1 MKSLTSGFDKNGSS
15 AEKAKAKMQ
24 VLSKQIDVQKKYIDQ
39 LNQKY
44 DRQKAKLNEIGAQYE
59 KVAAEQGETSAE
71 AQKLA
76 KAYTEQDTALQKTQE
91 NINKATSAM
100 NNMQTEMQQLESEG
114 GRLTLAQKFEQ
125 IGQKVEAAGQKVK
138 AVGDKLQTFGKGL
151 TTTVTMP
158 IVGAAAAGV
167 KKFAEVDKTMQL
179 TNKTMGNSAEQADML
194 NQAMKDAASNST
206 FGMSDAAQ
214 ASLNFARAGLTA
226 EEAASALAPAMNLA
240 AGEGGE
246 LDTVS
251 AGLVATINGFHGSFD
266 EAGNYADVFAAA
278 CNNSALDVNSLS
290 SAMSIAA
297 PVFSAAGYSVNDAAL
312 YMGVMANAGI
322 DADKA
327 ANSLKTGLARLTAP
341 TKEAQTQMDAL
352 GISVTNAD
360 GSMKDSTQIQQEL
373 HDAFSGLSESEQLA
387 AASAIFGKQQMA
399 PWLALIN
406 TAPEDVD
413 SLNQSLE
420 TCSGTTDEMADAMM
434 SGFGGGMEKL
444 KSTLDVLATTV
455 GERLAPHIQTLAD
468 KIQDLADKFNSLTP
482 EQQDKIIKIAGVI
495 AALGPALLILGK
507 VTSGVGTVMTTFGK
521 LGGMVGKLSSLG
533 KAGGEAGGGL
543 SKLGDAASKSSS
555 PVSSAGASFG
565 TLAGQALKMIAAAAA
580 IWIIAQ
586 AFKVLVDAAIQLA
599 NAGGLA
605 IGVMAGMVAAIA
617 GLMALVSVLGPGLTA
632 AAPGILAFGAAF
644 LMISGGIALVTLA
657 VTNLVNVVAANAP
670 ALSMLIM
677 TTAMAIN
684 STITTIASSIV
695 AIITTIAFSINS
707 VITTLALSISTVVT
721 SIGTTVS
728 GVITSISNGIT
739 QVIDA
744 ISGGV
749 MGILDSLSGVF
760 DSIGQAALDAGHGF
774 KVLADAVINLVNS
787 TGALDLAA
795 TMGAVASGISKINK
809 ASGDSTSAA
818 SNLKSLGNSF
828 RQFASGIVPA
838 INTARSAVM
847 TGMTSIVNVIR
858 SAGPQAGSATNSMR
872 TSVRTGLNGVVQEV
886 YNANTNVSRAL
897 ATLVSAFSNVSFNIP
912 RKHIAVPH
920 WSLSG
925 SFDVKNGTVPTVK
938 TSWYDKGGIFYHPSI
953 IGVGEKRPEFV
964 GALDDLRAIVR
975 EETNA
980 MTVNVV
986 VNGAQ
991 GQDENVL
998 ADAVISRLEYR
1009 VNRARGA
1016 WA

>member
-59 KVAAEQGETSAE
+59 KVAAEQGESSAE

-76 KAYTEQDTALQKTQE
+76 KAYTEQDTALEKTKE

-114 GRLTLAQKFEQ
+114 GKLTLAQKFEQ

-179 TNKTMGNSAEQADML
+179 TNKTMGNTADEADML

-214 ASLNFARAGLTA
+214 ASLNFARAGLSA

-312 YMGVMANAGI
+312 YMGVMANNGI
-322 DADKA
+322 EADKA
-327 ANSLKTGLARLTAP
+327 ANSLKTGIARLVKP
-341 TKEAQTQMDAL
+341 SKEGAEMMDQL

-360 GSMKDSTQIQQEL
+360 GSMKDSVQLQNEL
-373 HDAFSGLSESEQLA
+373 HDAFGQLSESEQIA

-406 TAPEDVD
+406 SAPEDVD

-468 KIQDLADKFNSLTP
+468 KLQDLADKFNSLTP

-507 VTSGVGTVMTTFGK
+507 VTSGIGTVMTTFGK
-521 LGGMVGKLSSLG
+521 LGGFVGKLSSLG

-599 NAGGLA
+599 SAGGLA
-605 IGVMAGMVAAIA
+605 IGVMVGMVAAIA

-670 ALSMLIM
+670 ALSMLII

-728 GVITSISNGIT
+728 GVITSISDGIT

-744 ISGGV
+744 ISGGI
-749 MGILDSLSGVF
+749 MGILDSLAGVF

-774 KVLADAVINLVNS
+774 KVLAQAVTDLVNNTS
-787 TGALDLAA
+787 AFDLAA
-795 TMGAVASGISKINK
+795 TMAGVAAGVKKINK
-809 ASGDSTSAA
+809 AAEDSGTAA
-818 SNLKSLGNSF
+818 SSLKSLGNSF
-828 RQFASGIVPA
+828 RSFATGIVPA
-838 INTARSAVM
+838 MNAARSAVM

-886 YNANTNVSRAL
+886 YNANTNVRRAL
-897 ATLVSAFSNVSFNIP
+897 ATLVSAFSNVRFNIP
-912 RKHIAVPH
+912 RNHIAVPH

-964 GALDDLRAIVR
+964 GALDDLRQIVR
-975 EETNA
+975 EESGGGGW
-980 MTVNVV
+980 TVNVYGV
-986 VNGAQ
+986 E
-991 GQDENVL
+991 GQSEDAL
-998 ADAVISRLEYR
+998 ANAVMRKIELKLTRE
-1009 VNRARGA
+1009 RAA
-1016 WA
+1016 FA